1 VLASRI
7 KQLSKDSLIYG
18 IGGALARSIGIILV
32 PLYTHYFATDQYGIY
47 GNVVSVATLITTL
60 LIFGLDAATSIYFFD
75 SDAPD
80 TRREVTAVW
89 LYATLIVSIPICVLL
104 LPLSGLLS
112 NLAGPNDSYAG
123 WVALAVVNVPFVL
136 LSTVFVNV
144 LRLYFQARAYVAV
157 TLFTA
162 ALNLALTVWMVA
174 VLHWGIPGTLIA
186 SLISSIAGSIP
197 GLILTRHYYAL
208 RLNRELL
215 GKMLRIGWPMM
226 LASLALVLNNTANGF
241 FLLHLISANET
252 GVFSIALR
260 ITALA
265 SVLMTAFQLAWSP
278 YSLSIASAPDAKRTY
293 AKVLTYYIIGFG
305 GFALALGLFGREI
318 LTLVDSRHLGYAEG
332 YKVLGLLAYATILT
346 GAYYIT
352 NIGSN
357 IAKKTTN
364 ISWTTMAA
372 AATNIVLN
380 LALIPWLGMVGSALA
395 SLSVSLLTAWLIY
408 RVSQREYPIPFEM
421 GKVGLTIA
429 LGLALM
435 ALGLAVD
442 SGQWW
447 LDALIKLGIL
457 VVYVFT
463 LPLLGIITSR
473 ELSIAQGAVM
483 RRLRRQRTEI

>member
-1 VLASRI
+1 MLASRI

-47 GNVVSVATLITTL
+47 GNVVSIAVLITTL
-60 LIFGLDAATSIYFFD
+60 LTLGLDAATTIYFFD
-75 SDAPD
+75 TDDPAV
-80 TRREVTAVW
+80 RREVAAVW
-89 LYATLIVSIPICVLL
+89 LYVTLIISIPVCVLL

-112 NLAGPNDSYAG
+112 MLAGPDDSYAN

-136 LSTVFVNV
+136 LSTVSVNV
-144 LRLYFQARAYVAV
+144 LRLYFQAKAYVAV

-162 ALNLALTVWMVA
+162 VLNLALTVWMVA

-186 SLISSIAGSIP
+186 SLISSIIGSIP
-197 GLILTRHYYAL
+197 GLALTRHYYSL
-208 RLNRELL
+208 RLNRDLL
-215 GKMLRIGWPMM
+215 GRMLRLGWPMT
-226 LASLALVLNNTANGF
+226 LAGMALVINSTANGF
-241 FLLHLISANET
+241 FLLHLLSARET

-265 SVLMTAFQLAWSP
+265 TVVMTAFQLAWSP

-305 GFALALGLFGREI
+305 GLALALGLFGREI
-318 LTLVDSRHLGYAEG
+318 LILVDSRHLGYAEG

-357 IAKKTTN
+357 ITKKTTN
-364 ISWTTMAA
+364 ISWTTMVA

-380 LALIPWLGMVGSALA
+380 LALIPWLGMVGSAIA
-395 SLSVSLLTAWLIY
+395 SLSVSLFTAWLIY
-408 RVSQREYPIPFEM
+408 RVSQRDYPIPFET

-447 LDALIKLGIL
+447 LDVLLKLGIL
-457 VVYVFT
+457 VAYVFA
-463 LPLLGIITSR
+463 LPLLGIVTPR
-473 ELSIAQGAVM
+473 ELSIAQGALR
-483 RRLRRQRTEI
+483 RRLRRNR